1 MKKHADHRL
10 VSKMP
15 PYEESSALMRLPDRA
30 FLKCYH
36 KGNCPPTGPS
46 VSRCRPLCAS
56 FNFEGHVSFVSSGQR
71 FPTTMDC
78 KGPVR
83 GRSEER
89 GDGMP
94 QAIPALRRSRVIGP
108 EASYH
113 CGLWGFPVSSR

>member
-1 MKKHADHRL
+1 MCIRQF
-10 VSKMP
+10 S
-15 PYEESSALMRLPDRA
+15 
-30 FLKCYH
+30 
-36 KGNCPPTGPS
+36 
-46 VSRCRPLCAS
+46 
-56 FNFEGHVSFVSSGQR
+56 EGHVSSVSSGQR

-83 GRSEER
+83 GRSEGR

-113 CGLWGFPVSSR
+113 CGRWGFPVGSR